1 MTTPPRST
9 PGEVY
14 LVGSGPGD
22 PGLVT
27 WRAVE
32 CLQRADIVLYDY
44 LANPAVLK
52 HACVSAELVC
62 LGHHGTGR
70 LLAPDEIIARMLDEA
85 QRGKT
90 VVRLKGSDPSI
101 FGRGGDET
109 EALRG
114 AGIPFEIVPG
124 ITTALAVAAFC
135 EIPITHHED
144 ASAVALITGQERHD
158 KAAPCLDYGAL
169 AKFPG
174 TLVFYMG
181 VTSAAQWSGALI
193 EHGKP
198 PETPVAIIRRCTWT
212 QQQAVRCTLGTVA
225 ETVRR
230 QGLRPPAVF
239 VVGKVVDRAPRL
251 AWFAARPLFGQRV
264 LVIDSPGTSQNLRD
278 RLAALGVDV
287 IARPAIQIT
296 DPPDWAPVDVALNR
310 LAWYDWLIFTSGSEV
325 EHFFRRLFE
334 QGGDLRRLGCP
345 KLAAGDSGAAERL
358 AHYHLRA
365 DMATDRFPA
374 ESLAQEL
381 AGQAEGRRFLLVGSS
396 PGWQTLA
403 DELRERR
410 GHVDQIVVCDSV
422 GVADPDSDVARALQS
437 DEIDWITVTS
447 PAAARSLAWLYGDA
461 LRRTRLASIGPLT
474 SETLRDLGHEPA
486 AEASPQTMA
495 GLVDAIRQR
504 SNPQRPAPEAEDAG
518 SGHGSERFRTNG

>member
-44 LANPAVLK
+44 LANPAVLE
-52 HACVSAELVC
+52 HACASAELVC
-62 LGHHGTGR
+62 LGHHGAGR

-85 QRGKT
+85 RKGKT
-90 VVRLKGSDPSI
+90 VVRLKGGDPSI

-124 ITTALAVAAFC
+124 ITAALAVAAFC

-158 KAAPCLDYGAL
+158 KAVPCLDYGAL

-181 VTSAAQWSGALI
+181 VTTAAQWSEALI

-198 PETPVAIIRRCTWT
+198 PETPVAIVRRCTWT

-225 ETVRR
+225 ETVRE
-230 QGLRPPAVF
+230 QGFRPPAVF

-251 AWFAARPLFGQRV
+251 SWFATPCKSH
-264 LVIDSPGTSQNLRD
+264 SP
-278 RLAALGVDV
+278 
-287 IARPAIQIT
+287 
-296 DPPDWAPVDVALNR
+296 
-310 LAWYDWLIFTSGSEV
+310 SGEV
-325 EHFFRRLFE
+325 
-334 QGGDLRRLGCP
+334 
-345 KLAAGDSGAAERL
+345 KK
-358 AHYHLRA
+358 
-365 DMATDRFPA
+365 
-374 ESLAQEL
+374 
-381 AGQAEGRRFLLVGSS
+381 
-396 PGWQTLA
+396 
-403 DELRERR
+403 
-410 GHVDQIVVCDSV
+410 
-422 GVADPDSDVARALQS
+422 
-437 DEIDWITVTS
+437 
-447 PAAARSLAWLYGDA
+447 
-461 LRRTRLASIGPLT
+461 
-474 SETLRDLGHEPA
+474 
-486 AEASPQTMA
+486 
-495 GLVDAIRQR
+495 
-504 SNPQRPAPEAEDAG
+504 
-518 SGHGSERFRTNG
+518 